1 MKTVRWTRLR
11 KMVIATPLLAAFH
24 GISLAATCPP
34 GLYEVKEFET
44 TRPPLPANGPKK
56 IQITIDGQE
65 RIATPEAAEQLLQ
78 ALKLLRKDGEI
89 RNVLRTNCTNFSVRE
104 VGTWG
109 TRASWVYEPASKRMS
124 SYVYGESI
132 GMQGLKFSTLS
143 DAQYADL
150 RRLASTVTATTTT
163 PAKVQI
169 YVNGQPR
176 VTSPVLLQELEDIL
190 KSLSRSKPKDF
201 ENRGARGVSDGVLL
215 IGEERRN
222 AQQNYANNFTILRI
236 KKIEYQIYPDVITS
250 VDWSTTDI
258 ERDHKDKKNGSMPG
272 HTAYPTSQQSQ
283 AIQLMLAATVIG
295 QLPPLQYGLTP
306 SQRAGIPGLRGTKP

>member
-1 MKTVRWTRLR
+1 MVIWIRLSKTV
-11 KMVIATPLLAAFH
+11 IAALVFTAFH

-132 GMQGLKFSTLS
+132 GMQGLKFSPLS

-201 ENRGARGVSDGVLL
+201 ENRGVADGVLL
-215 IGEERRN
+215 SDEERRK
-222 AQQNYANNFTILRI
+222 AQKNYASKSTILRI
-236 KKIEYQIYPDVITS
+236 KSAEYQIDPDVITS
-250 VDWSTTDI
+250 IYWPTTDI

-272 HTAYPTSQQSQ
+272 HTAYPTAQQSQ
-283 AIQLMLAATVIG
+283 AIQLLLAATVIG
-295 QLPPLQYGLTP
+295 QLPPQQYGLTP
-306 SQRAGIPGLRGTKP
+306 SQRAGIPSLRGTTP

>member
-1 MKTVRWTRLR
+1 MKMVRWIRLR

-56 IQITIDGQE
+56 IQIAIDGQE
-65 RIATPEAAEQLLQ
+65 RIASPEVAEQLLQ

-89 RNVLRTNCTNFSVRE
+89 GNVPRTNCTNFSVRE

-124 SYVYGESI
+124 SYIYGESI

-143 DAQYADL
+143 DPQYADL
-150 RRLASTVTATTTT
+150 RRLASTVSSTTTAPT
-163 PAKVQI
+163 KVQI
-169 YVNGQPR
+169 YVNGQPS
-176 VTSPVLLQELEDIL
+176 VTSPALLQELEDIL
-190 KSLSRSKPKDF
+190 NSLSRSKPKDF

-215 IGEERRN
+215 SGEERRK

-236 KKIEYQIYPDVITS
+236 KKIEYRIYPDVITS
-250 VDWSTTDI
+250 VDCSTTDMG
-258 ERDHKDKKNGSMPG
+258 RDYKDKKNGSMPG

-283 AIQLMLAATVIG
+283 AIQLLLAATVIG

-306 SQRAGIPGLRGTKP
+306 RQRAGIPGLRGTTP